1 MKSSVDSVCSYA
13 FLKVTQMT
21 KFISTIVL
29 IVLLTVSNIFAG
41 VDTTYFYNSDEFPSV
56 CFFPIDKAYWDGYK
70 VTVKDWRKLDER
82 QKTKFVLEGIK
93 EIENLKFILIRCVKE
108 RDVADIVDS
117 LNKTTQ
123 ILSLGGS
130 KSEVIWILR
139 STLEM
144 KGCF

>member
-1 MKSSVDSVCSYA
+1 VCSYA